1 MTDETPLAP
10 PPIPDWDG
18 TSMDDEIV
26 DRYARAIVRIVER
39 GHSPESDEL
48 RRATN
53 TYATAFS
60 FLVMRRGEA
69 YALAHGRAAEA
80 RAIELLPEAD
90 GNHALALIAEAHER
104 VSRET

>member
-1 MTDETPLAP
+1 MSDDQQPLAP
-10 PPIPDWDG
+10 PIPPWDG
-18 TSMDDEIV
+18 ETIDPEVV

-39 GHSPESDEL
+39 DHAPESDEL

-60 FLVMRRGEA
+60 FLVMRRGED
-69 YALAHGRAAEA
+69 YALAHGRAAET
-80 RAIELLPEAD
+80 RAIELLPAAD
-90 GNHALALIAEAHER
+90 GNHALALIADAHER